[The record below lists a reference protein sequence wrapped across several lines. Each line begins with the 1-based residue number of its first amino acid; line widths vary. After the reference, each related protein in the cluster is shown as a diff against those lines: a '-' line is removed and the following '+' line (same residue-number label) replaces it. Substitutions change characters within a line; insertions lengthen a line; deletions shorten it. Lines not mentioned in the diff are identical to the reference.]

1 MLSDVTRSLWLGPY
15 TILLLIPLYGLL
27 LAVFRLY
34 FSPLSRF
41 PGPRIAAA
49 TWWYQ
54 FYHDVVRRGRYIW
67 VVRDMH
73 ARYGPIV
80 RINPSELHIC
90 ESQFYNTLYVSGG
103 IHRKRD
109 KWSWDSVGAGGVR
122 DSALSTVAHDLHRV
136 RRSAIAQFFSAQNVD
151 KLQPVIQSKAD
162 LLVRRLA
169 ERRGRR
175 TVVTNLNH
183 AFSALTN
190 DVIMEYCFARS
201 YDRLAAPDFDPSYK
215 HASHRGVRLAQIAK
229 HIRLLGWL
237 VTAMLALPESILVR
251 CGPAFEMFLTERK
264 RLHRQIEELTLE
276 SKAVGQ
282 DASHLTVFRELLGSK
297 LPPEEKTPARLSAEA
312 QVLVSAGS
320 ETTAKALTVACFKL
334 LTHPAV
340 LARLRDEL
348 ETALPSFGLEPGL
361 RLDQVQRLPY
371 LTGVVKESLRLSY
384 GVVGRLQRIWPDE
397 EIVFRE
403 WIIPRGT
410 PVSMT
415 SYDVHHDEAVFPDS
429 FAFRPERWA
438 DDPGLDRYLVSFGKG
453 SRHCVGM
460 NLAMAELYLTLAKV
474 FRLFGSGRVRRPG
487 DIGQLVLFETDE
499 SDIRMTGE
507 VLVPFVKPDSR
518 GVRVVVES

>member
-1 MLSDVTRSLWLGPY
+1 
-15 TILLLIPLYGLL
+15 
-27 LAVFRLY
+27 
-34 FSPLSRF
+34 
-41 PGPRIAAA
+41 
-49 TWWYQ
+49 
-54 FYHDVVRRGRYIW
+54 
-67 VVRDMH
+67 MH

-90 ESQFYNTLYVSGG
+90 DSQFYNTLYVSGG

-122 DSALSTVAHDLHRV
+122 DLHRV

-169 ERRGRR
+169 ERRGQHA
-175 TVVTNLNH
+175 VVTNINH

-201 YDRLAAPDFDPSYK
+201 YNRLAAPDFDPSYK

-229 HIRLLGWL
+229 HIRPLGWL
-237 VTAMLALPESILVR
+237 VTALLALPESILVR
-251 CGPAFEMFLTERK
+251 CGPSFDMFLTERK
-264 RLHRQIEELTLE
+264 RLRRQIEELTLE

-348 ETALPSFGLEPGL
+348 GTALPSFGLESGL
-361 RLDQVQRLPY
+361 RLDHVQRLPY

-397 EIVFRE
+397 EIVFQE
-403 WIIPRGT
+403 WTIPRGT

-415 SYDVHHDEAVFPDS
+415 SYDVHHDEAVFADS
-429 FAFRPERWA
+429 FSFRPERWA
-438 DDPGLDRYLVSFGKG
+438 DNPGLDRYLVSFGKG

-460 NLAMAELYLTLAKV
+460 NLAMAELYLTLARI

-487 DIGQLVLFETDE
+487 DLGQLVLFETDE
-499 SDIRMTGE
+499 SDISMTGE

>member
-1 MLSDVTRSLWLGPY
+1 
-15 TILLLIPLYGLL
+15 
-27 LAVFRLY
+27 
-34 FSPLSRF
+34 
-41 PGPRIAAA
+41 
-49 TWWYQ
+49 
-54 FYHDVVRRGRYIW
+54 
-67 VVRDMH
+67 MH

-169 ERRGRR
+169 ERRGQH
-175 TVVTNLNH
+175 TVVTNINH

-201 YDRLAAPDFDPSYK
+201 YNRLAAPDFDPSYK

-251 CGPAFEMFLTERK
+251 CGPSFEMFLTERN
-264 RLHRQIEELTLE
+264 IEELTLE

-334 LTHPAV
+334 LTHPAE

-348 ETALPSFGLEPGL
+348 ETALPSFGLESGL

-429 FAFRPERWA
+429 FVFRPERWA
-438 DDPGLDRYLVSFGKG
+438 DNPGLDRYLVSFGKG

-460 NLAMAELYLTLAKV
+460 NLAMAELYLTLAKL

-487 DIGQLVLFETDE
+487 DLGQLVLFETDE